1 MKRLKQKQLL
11 KDGLNQQI
19 INKVMPMKGHLPG
32 GGMSEEERRQNKHK
46 MQSLY
51 NQFSQ
56 EYGDDPE
63 LNKIIN

>member
-32 GGMSEEERRQNKHK
+32 GGMSEEERRQNAQK
-46 MQSLY
+46 MQALY

-63 LNKIIN
+63 LNRIIN